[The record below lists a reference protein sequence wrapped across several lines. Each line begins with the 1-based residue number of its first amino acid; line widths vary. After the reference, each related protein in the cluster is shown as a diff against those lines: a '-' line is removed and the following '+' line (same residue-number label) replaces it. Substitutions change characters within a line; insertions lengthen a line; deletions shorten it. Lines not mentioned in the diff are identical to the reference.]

1 MRAVPWAR
9 MRTDLKRGRG
19 SRRILLTGATRGL
32 GRALTARFAER
43 GHAVLGCGRSA
54 EGVARLAA
62 AHPAPHAFAVV
73 DVADA
78 EAVAEWAREIL
89 AAGPAPD
96 LLLNNAAVVNR
107 TAPLWE
113 QGAEEVDALLA
124 VNVSGTVN
132 VLRAFLPA
140 MIARGSGV
148 VLNVSSGWGR
158 SSAPLVAPYCASK
171 WAIEGL
177 TQALAAELPP
187 GIVAAAVNP
196 GIIDTEMLRACWG
209 EEAGAYP
216 DAEAWSHGAAD
227 FLLAVGP
234 RHRGRALTIPGT
246 RG

>member
-1 MRAVPWAR
+1 M
-9 MRTDLKRGRG
+9 KRGG
-19 SRRILLTGATRGL
+19 APRRIVLTGATRGL

-43 GHAVLGCGRSA
+43 GHEVQGCGRSA
-54 EGVARLAA
+54 EGVARLSA
-62 AHPAPHAFAVV
+62 AHPAPSGFAAV

-78 EAVAEWAREIL
+78 QAVDAWARRIL
-89 AAGPAPD
+89 ASGPAPD

-107 TAPLWE
+107 QAPLWE
-113 QGAEEVDALLA
+113 QSAEELDALLA

-187 GIVAAAVNP
+187 GLVAAAVNP
-196 GIIDTEMLRACWG
+196 GIIDTEMLRVCFG
-209 EEAGAYP
+209 EEAGDYP
-216 DAEAWSHGAAD
+216 GAEAWSHGAAE

-234 RHRGRALTIPGT
+234 RDHGRALTIPEP

>member
-1 MRAVPWAR
+1 MGGAS
-9 MRTDLKRGRG
+9 TGGTG

-32 GRALTARFAER
+32 GRALAARFAER

-54 EGVARLAA
+54 DGVAELRARY
-62 AHPAPHAFAVV
+62 PAPHDFDAV

-78 EAVAEWAREIL
+78 HAVEAWAARLL

-107 TAPLWE
+107 SAPLWE
-113 QGAEEVDALLA
+113 LGAREFDQVLA

-140 MIARGSGV
+140 MIARGAGV

-158 SSAPLVAPYCASK
+158 STSPLVAPYCASK

-177 TQALAAELPP
+177 TQALAQELPA
-187 GIVAAAVNP
+187 GLVAAAVDP
-196 GIIDTEMLRACWG
+196 GIIDTDMLRTCWAEG
-209 EEAGAYP
+209 AGAYP
-216 DAEAWSHGAAD
+216 DPERWSHGAAD

-234 RHRGRALTIPGT
+234 RHRGRALSIPEPG
-246 RG
+246 RAG